1 MLREI
6 DSHATDFTMRYF
18 CRYLVGKNSLW
29 SLFIVVLSVEADVL
43 LPVVIKAAINKHR
56 TNERTNMLQSEPSK
70 TFTDS
75 LLLSIFWSVRKTG
88 GALIIAAYITY
99 FTRKW
104 CDFCHKEVAY
114 CHKQVTQLMADG
126 SNATFVT
133 RK

>member
-1 MLREI
+1 MLREV
-6 DSHATDFTMRYF
+6 DSRATDFAMRYF
-18 CRYLVGKNSLW
+18 CRYLVEKNSLL
-29 SLFIVVLSVEADVL
+29 SLFIVVLSVEADFL

-70 TFTDS
+70 TFTNS

-104 CDFCHKEVAY
+104 CDVCHKEVAY
-114 CHKQVTQLMADG
+114 CHKQVTELMAHG
-126 SNATFVT
+126 SNTTIVT
-133 RK
+133 SK